1 MKYHL
6 MLEFTTEIMWDG
18 RNIVCFKGEALIA
31 QIFPETK
38 IEFPVFFSAKKM
50 LISTPQ

>member
-6 MLEFTTEIMWDG
+6 MLEFTTEIMWV
-18 RNIVCFKGEALIA
+18 RKYCLCFKGESLIA